1 MVDKLGDKF
10 IFDNKSYERVR
21 SGQISFSKIAAGH
34 FFYLRGKYAN
44 LSVLSPNLFK
54 IYSNWN

>member
-10 IFDNKSYERVR
+10 IFDNKSYERIP
-21 SGQISFSKIAAGH
+21 SGQMSFSKIAAGH
-34 FFYLRGKYAN
+34 VFNLRGKYAN